1 MSYERVFKT
10 KFSSIY
16 QSLLDKA
23 TNKGRTIDEVLEVTS
38 WLTGY
43 SKEEIQEIMHLDTTY
58 QEFFLEAPKMN
69 EHRVLI
75 TGRICGMKV
84 EEIEDPLIQNIRYLD
99 KLVDELAKGKTVVTI
114 KRTPKN
120 AT

>member
-1 MSYERVFKT
+1 MSYERVYKT

-23 TNKGRTIDEVLEVTS
+23 INKGRTIDDVLEVTS

-43 SKEEIQEIMHLDTTY
+43 TKDEIEEIMNKDTTY

-69 EHRVLI
+69 ENRSLI

-99 KLVDELAKGKTVVTI
+99 KLVDELAKGKTIDKI
-114 KRTPKN
+114 KRK
-120 AT
+120 